1 MTPRRRDFCQSQRF
15 HAIRQIVAESSRSG
29 VAFSRRLASTI
40 TLVGLFAVVS
50 FAGRCHAQEPQAVAK
65 AEPIETLRFGR
76 VDGRGPDWKTLGEAD
91 FVVVNGAADTWKFV
105 DGEIHSTG
113 KPVGVMRT
121 KEKYTNF
128 EYVVQWRHLEKG
140 GNSGIFAWVSDEGLA
155 GIQPGQLPKSG
166 IEVQMLDHGYH
177 EKYTRSSGKVGD
189 WFTSNGDIFAVGRS
203 KMKPF
208 PQRVAEL
215 PKRKPQLGLARVEPL
230 LCTRDQRRDPLV
242 GQRDRGVGGLGLRSR
257 DRLPLLRSGRFARRV
272 SRIPDPRAPL
282 IAQFGEDGLQ
292 LFCPLRL
299 AGQLLAGGTP
309 PDMLLAVTADP

>member
-1 MTPRRRDFCQSQRF
+1 MTPRRRDFCPSQRF

-29 VAFSRRLASTI
+29 VAFARRLASTI
-40 TLVGLFAVVS
+40 TLVGLFVLVS
-50 FAGRCHAQEPQAVAK
+50 FTGFCHAQEPQAVAK

-76 VDGRGPDWKTLGEAD
+76 VDGRGPDWKRLGEAD
-91 FVVVNGAADTWKFV
+91 FVVVNGVADTWKFV

-208 PQRVAEL
+208 PPLSPNGSRSFPKENRSLGSPEWNHYYVRGINGEIRLWVNGIEVSGGSGCDPATGYLCVEAEGSPVEFREFRIRVL
-215 PKRKPQLGLARVEPL
+215 P
-230 LCTRDQRRDPLV
+230 
-242 GQRDRGVGGLGLRSR
+242 
-257 DRLPLLRSGRFARRV
+257 
-272 SRIPDPRAPL
+272 
-282 IAQFGEDGLQ
+282 
-292 LFCPLRL
+292 
-299 AGQLLAGGTP
+299 
-309 PDMLLAVTADP
+309 

>member
-1 MTPRRRDFCQSQRF
+1 MMPRRRDFCQRQRF

-29 VAFSRRLASTI
+29 VAFARRLASTI
-40 TLVGLFAVVS
+40 TLVGLIVVVS
-50 FAGRCHAQEPQAVAK
+50 FTGRCHAQEPQAAAK

-76 VDGRGPDWKTLGEAD
+76 VDGRGPDWKTLGEAE

-121 KEKYTNF
+121 KDKYTNF

-208 PQRVAEL
+208 PPLSPNGSRSFPKENRSLGSPEWNHYYVRGINGEIRLWVNGIEVSGGSGCDPATGYLCVEAEGSPVEFREFRIRVL
-215 PKRKPQLGLARVEPL
+215 P
-230 LCTRDQRRDPLV
+230 
-242 GQRDRGVGGLGLRSR
+242 
-257 DRLPLLRSGRFARRV
+257 
-272 SRIPDPRAPL
+272 
-282 IAQFGEDGLQ
+282 
-292 LFCPLRL
+292 
-299 AGQLLAGGTP
+299 
-309 PDMLLAVTADP
+309 

>member
-1 MTPRRRDFCQSQRF
+1 MTPRRRDFFSAVSCPPIRHVAAQR
-15 HAIRQIVAESSRSG
+15 SPSG
-29 VAFSRRLASTI
+29 GVWARRLVTAI
-40 TLVGLFAVVS
+40 KLVGLFVAVA
-50 FAGRCHAQEPQAVAK
+50 FMRPGFAQEPQAAAK

-76 VDGRGPDWKTLGEAD
+76 IDGRGPDWKTLDEAD

-189 WFTSNGDIFAVGRS
+189 WFTSNGDIFAVGKS

-208 PQRVAEL
+208 PPLSPNGSRSFPKENRSLGSPEWNHYYVRGINGEIRLWVNGIEVSGGSGCDPATGYLCLEAEGSPVEFREFRIRVL
-215 PKRKPQLGLARVEPL
+215 P
-230 LCTRDQRRDPLV
+230 
-242 GQRDRGVGGLGLRSR
+242 
-257 DRLPLLRSGRFARRV
+257 
-272 SRIPDPRAPL
+272 
-282 IAQFGEDGLQ
+282 
-292 LFCPLRL
+292 
-299 AGQLLAGGTP
+299 
-309 PDMLLAVTADP
+309 

>member
-208 PQRVAEL
+208 PPLSPNGSRSFPKENRSLGSPEWNHYYVRGINGEIRLWVNGIEVSGGSGCDPATGYLCFEAEGSPVEFREFRIRVL
-215 PKRKPQLGLARVEPL
+215 P
-230 LCTRDQRRDPLV
+230 
-242 GQRDRGVGGLGLRSR
+242 
-257 DRLPLLRSGRFARRV
+257 
-272 SRIPDPRAPL
+272 
-282 IAQFGEDGLQ
+282 
-292 LFCPLRL
+292 
-299 AGQLLAGGTP
+299 
-309 PDMLLAVTADP
+309 

>member
-1 MTPRRRDFCQSQRF
+1 MTTRRRDFYRSQNCF
-15 HAIRQIVAESSRSG
+15 SIRQIVAGTSPSG
-29 VAFSRRLASTI
+29 VVLARRLAGAMK
-40 TLVGLFAVVS
+40 LVGLLVVVA
-50 FAGRCHAQEPQAVAK
+50 FTRPCFAQESQAAAK

-76 VDGRGPDWKTLGEAD
+76 IDGRGPDWKTLGEVD

-189 WFTSNGDIFAVGRS
+189 WFTSNGDIFAVGKS

-208 PQRVAEL
+208 PPLSPNGSRSFPKENRSLGSPEWNHYYVRGINGEIRLWVNGIEVSGGSGCDPATGYLCLEAEGSPVEFREFRIRVL
-215 PKRKPQLGLARVEPL
+215 P
-230 LCTRDQRRDPLV
+230 
-242 GQRDRGVGGLGLRSR
+242 
-257 DRLPLLRSGRFARRV
+257 
-272 SRIPDPRAPL
+272 
-282 IAQFGEDGLQ
+282 
-292 LFCPLRL
+292 
-299 AGQLLAGGTP
+299 
-309 PDMLLAVTADP
+309 

>member
-15 HAIRQIVAESSRSG
+15 HSIRQIVAGRSRSG
-29 VAFSRRLASTI
+29 VAFARRSASTI

-50 FAGRCHAQEPQAVAK
+50 FTGPCLAQEPQAAAK

-76 VDGRGPDWKTLGEAD
+76 IDGRGPDWKTLGEAD
-91 FVVVNGAADTWKFV
+91 FVVVNGAADTWNFV

-208 PQRVAEL
+208 PPLSPNGSRSFPKENRSLGSPEWNHYYVRGINGEIRLWVNGIEVSGGSGCDPATGYLCFEAEGSPVEFREFRIRVL
-215 PKRKPQLGLARVEPL
+215 P
-230 LCTRDQRRDPLV
+230 
-242 GQRDRGVGGLGLRSR
+242 
-257 DRLPLLRSGRFARRV
+257 
-272 SRIPDPRAPL
+272 
-282 IAQFGEDGLQ
+282 
-292 LFCPLRL
+292 
-299 AGQLLAGGTP
+299 
-309 PDMLLAVTADP
+309 